1 MGNFILFMFIFVM
14 VNLGSIAKSA
24 LLHNESWNEI
34 IRTNIILSIIM
45 ILWYWPA
52 VYDIEL
58 NIFLFL
64 FSCFVFGVMMI
75 VLCIIKKKYEKHREG
90 VNEDLFLVS
99 GVFIFTIVKYIFK
112 IKLVDCF

>member
-45 ILWYWPA
+45 ITCPSPTRCARTSTPA
-52 VYDIEL
+52 PAGPCHDRDRKSV
-58 NIFLFL
+58 
-64 FSCFVFGVMMI
+64 V
-75 VLCIIKKKYEKHREG
+75 
-90 VNEDLFLVS
+90 
-99 GVFIFTIVKYIFK
+99 
-112 IKLVDCF
+112 